1 MVTIC
6 QENGLDSNF
15 LDANFFCV
23 YFGLWR
29 DHYFFLYGKFMH
41 RRMINRNKIL
51 FFKNW
56 NILLLG
62 IYTQRT
68 RNFYSYFL
76 NFFEFL
82 SSSLCC
88 CLEKTLDN
96 CLKIV
101 VNPLLKST
109 LDVPPPTLTL
119 EIWIFFWELIWV
131 FKDFFFK
138 AYILNNFLIMEK

>member
-1 MVTIC
+1 
-6 QENGLDSNF
+6 
-15 LDANFFCV
+15 
-23 YFGLWR
+23 
-29 DHYFFLYGKFMH
+29 MH
-41 RRMINRNKIL
+41 HRMINRNKIL

-76 NFFEFL
+76 NFFEFF

-119 EIWIFFWELIWV
+119 EI
-131 FKDFFFK
+131 
-138 AYILNNFLIMEK
+138 